1 MVWISCGLDEHV
13 SRQAL
18 ERFLEWGQAP
28 QTPWLRGAARHY
40 AFRQAEPTDKKKT
53 TWFGSIVAWIV
64 VVWLGDESRQG
75 FEENITSSRTHGLDQ
90 LWLG

>member
-1 MVWISCGLDEHV
+1 MG
-13 SRQAL
+13 
-18 ERFLEWGQAP
+18 GKP
-28 QTPWLRGAARHY
+28 PKPPWLHGAARHY
-40 AFRQAEPTDKKKT
+40 AFRQAEPTDKTT